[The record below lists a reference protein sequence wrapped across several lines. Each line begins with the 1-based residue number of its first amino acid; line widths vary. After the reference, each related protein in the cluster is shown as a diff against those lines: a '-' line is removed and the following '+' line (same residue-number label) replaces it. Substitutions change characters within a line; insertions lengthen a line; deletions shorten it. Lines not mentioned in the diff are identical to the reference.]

1 MAEKRISGKQGMITV
16 IALACAVG
24 FGALDHLSG
33 PEIAFS
39 PFYVGPIALA
49 AWFAGKRP
57 GVAMAFFSAGVWLVA
72 DLFPS
77 HYSHAAIVYWNAT
90 ARLVTFL
97 LVALLLSYLRSLT
110 SGLKLTAEERGI
122 ALAAERNGHT
132 VTRGALR
139 DSEERFRNLI
149 ESIQNYAIFMLD
161 ARGNIVTWN
170 EGAERLTGY
179 PADEILGQPFS
190 CFWPREEIDAG
201 KPAQALAEA
210 AAEGS
215 CRQEGLRVRQDGSRF
230 WAMCSLTALQDG
242 DGRLAGFSK
251 VIHDIS
257 NRRRLENE
265 VVEAEERER
274 RRIGRD
280 LHDVL
285 GQDLT
290 GIAFL
295 AKELEDDLAE
305 RNAPEPSEAARIV
318 KLANQAVERARSL
331 AQGLCPI
338 KLRYGGLPTA
348 LRQLAE
354 EVTEVFGV
362 ECDLLTQDSLA
373 IADDSVALH
382 LYRIAQEATS
392 NAIKHGHA
400 KRVTIS
406 LAMEGDEYV
415 LEVEDDG
422 CGIAD
427 QLPEDGGMGLA
438 VMAYR
443 ATSTGGALTVKRLQ
457 RHGTLVTC
465 SVPIERIKD
474 EDDSEHG
481 EAEQTD

>member
-1 MAEKRISGKQGMITV
+1 MITV
-16 IALACAVG
+16 TALACAAG
-24 FGALDHLSG
+24 FGILDHLTG

-39 PFYVGPIALA
+39 PFYVVPIALA
-49 AWFAGKRP
+49 AWFAGKRA
-57 GVAMAFFSAGVWLVA
+57 GVLMAFFSAGTWLAA
-72 DLFPS
+72 DLFPP
-77 HYSHAAIVYWNAT
+77 HYSHPAIVYWNAI
-90 ARLVTFL
+90 ARLSTFL
-97 LVALLLSYLRSLT
+97 LVALLLSHLRSLT
-110 SGLKLTAEERGI
+110 SGLKSTAEQRAV
-122 ALAAERNGHT
+122 ALATERNGHEA
-132 VTRGALR
+132 TRSALR
-139 DSEERFRNLI
+139 GSEERFRTLI
-149 ESIQNYAIFMLD
+149 ESVEDYAIFMLD
-161 ARGNIVTWN
+161 ARGNVVTWH
-170 EGAERLTGY
+170 EGAEKLTGY
-179 PADEILGQPFS
+179 PADEILGKHFS
-190 CFWPREEIDAG
+190 RFWPSDEIDAG

-210 AAEGS
+210 AAAGS
-215 CRQEGLRVRQDGSRF
+215 CKHEGLRVRQDGSRF
-230 WAMCSLTALQDG
+230 WAMGSLTALRDG
-242 DGRLAGFSK
+242 RGRLAGFSK
-251 VIHDIS
+251 VIHDITD
-257 NRRRLENE
+257 RKRLENE

-295 AKELEDDLAE
+295 GKELEEDLAG
-305 RNAPEPSEAARIV
+305 RNAPESSEAARIV

-338 KLRYGGLPTA
+338 GLRSGGLPTA

-362 ECDLLTQDSLA
+362 QCDLLARDSPA
-373 IADDSVALH
+373 MADDSVALH

-406 LAMEGDEYV
+406 LTMEGNENV
-415 LEVEDDG
+415 LKVEDDG

-438 VMAYR
+438 VMEYR
-443 ATSTGGALTVKRLQ
+443 ATIVGGTLSVQRLR
-457 RHGTLVTC
+457 RHGTLITC
-465 SVPIERIKD
+465 SVPINQTNA

-481 EAEQTD
+481 KAEPTG